1 MIIGA
6 NPDPSHAGLS
16 ESDIAELRALAGD
29 SAELP
34 KPTAATTVKVFWE
47 AKDVIRL
54 FDACYPTQW
63 RVSGGMRTG
72 IDYAAMDVCRQWLGI
87 EPTEILL
94 KMLRLCEIVALN
106 YWAEKAAK

>member
-1 MIIGA
+1 M
-6 NPDPSHAGLS
+6 P
-16 ESDIAELRALAGD
+16 E
-29 SAELP
+29 
-34 KPTAATTVKVFWE
+34 PTATAKVKVFGE
-47 AKDVIRL
+47 ARDVIRL

-63 RVSGGMRTG
+63 RFSGGQRTG
-72 IDYAAMDVCRQWLGI
+72 IDYAGMEICRQWLGI